1 MMGLTPLFA
10 TVSKSVLHLSSQH
23 HDFFLSLL
31 PVAYRNATETQDAG
45 VCRMGI
51 LPKIVGRLSCYCQ
64 ELHEVLM
71 NGILSLP
78 SMLNVDDGFDNFV
91 CDSLTRL
98 L

>member
-1 MMGLTPLFA
+1 MMDLTPLFA
-10 TVSKSVLHLSSQH
+10 TVSKSVQHLSSQH

-31 PVAYRNATETQDAG
+31 PVAYRNPTETQDAD

-51 LPKIVGRLSCYCQ
+51 LPKIVGRLSSYYQ

-71 NGILSLP
+71 NGSLSLL
-78 SMLNVDDGFDNFV
+78 SMLNVDGGFDTFV
-91 CDSLTRL
+91 CDSFTRL